1 MPTDNKQP
9 TTNNELLSFSG
20 ITKSF
25 FGVAVLKE
33 VSFSVPAGQTLGL
46 VGENGAGKSTLM
58 NILGGNLTP
67 DAGQMSLAGE
77 PHAPAAP
84 KEATRAG
91 VAFIHQELNLFPNL
105 SIAENLFLA
114 AFPRLGQKVVRGSS
128 FVDRGSTDTTR
139 VQQRSTINEPQT
151 TNHEPRTRNNEQR
164 TPSIGL
170 PWIDRRTLRS
180 RTTELLRQVGLDHP
194 PDTPVERLS
203 AGERQLVEI
212 AKALSIEPRLII
224 LDEPT
229 TSLTARETEHL
240 FALLN
245 RLRERGIAMIYISH
259 ALNDVLRLCDSI
271 VVLRDGAVVGQG
283 PRAEWTVERMITLM
297 VGREMEQ
304 LFPQRPRSN
313 PGSPSASA
321 AGPGSTSGAES
332 SDAILEV
339 AGVTQP
345 GIVADI
351 SFRLRA
357 GEVLGISGLMGSG
370 RTELAR
376 ILFGLDPMERGEILL
391 AGRPIER
398 LSPRERVAAGIAFL
412 TESRRD
418 EGLCLDASIADNL
431 ALVALPR
438 HASRP
443 AGWLDQGAMNAALQ
457 AARRAVTLSASAR
470 DLQPAKTLS
479 GGNQQKVVLAKWLL
493 NEPRVF
499 ILDEPTRGIDV
510 GAKHEVYSL
519 INQLVG
525 RGAGVLMI
533 SSEIEE
539 LIGMCDRI
547 LVMNRGRIRDEI
559 HLHQF
564 DRERILKAALHEG
577 HLTSTVASPEAA
589 Q

>member
-25 FGVAVLKE
+25 FGVAVLKD
-33 VSFSVPAGQTLGL
+33 VSFIVPAGHTLGL

-67 DAGQMSLAGE
+67 DDGQMSLGGE

-84 KEATRAG
+84 KEATCAG

-114 AFPRLGQKVVRGSS
+114 AFPRLGQKVVRGSP
-128 FVDRGSTDTTR
+128 FVVCGSTDTTR
-139 VQQRSTINEPQT
+139 VHQRT
-151 TNHEPRTRNNEQR
+151 TNDEQR
-164 TPSIGL
+164 AVSRGL

-229 TSLTARETEHL
+229 TSLTSRETEHL

-283 PRAEWTVERMITLM
+283 PRAEWTVDRMITLM

-313 PGSPSASA
+313 LSPPSESTAAQVSASG
-321 AGPGSTSGAES
+321 AGS
-332 SDAILEV
+332 SDTLLEV

-351 SFRLRA
+351 SFGLRA

-376 ILFGLDPMERGEILL
+376 ILFGLDPLSRGSIHL

-398 LSPRERVAAGIAFL
+398 LSPRERVAAGLAFL

-431 ALVALPR
+431 SLVSLPG
-438 HASRP
+438 HASGP
-443 AGWLDQGAMNAALQ
+443 AGWLNQGTMNASVQ
-457 AARRAVTLSASAR
+457 SARRAVTLNASAR
-470 DLQPAKTLS
+470 DLQPVKTLS

-564 DRERILKAALHEG
+564 DRERILKAALHDG
-577 HLTSTVASPEAA
+577 HLAATAANPEAA
-589 Q
+589 R